1 MDWLIKISM
10 SSYGVRYLS
19 MIYVR
24 SYCAGLFDPLLWEL
38 NVKVSFSV
46 SRLNTNACEPAP
58 VKLCPVTLKHSK
70 LPSRPNS
77 QIPSLTSSFLAVPT
91 CGVNP
96 HENLL
101 KWGFFQ
107 SSYKYLSL
115 SLTVLYKICW
125 WKIKCAVLACWLT
138 IIGIINCNYS
148 LSCQK
153 TY

>member
-1 MDWLIKISM
+1 MDWLIKISI
-10 SSYGVRYLS
+10 STYGVRYWS

-24 SYCAGLFDPLLWEL
+24 SYCSGLFDALLWEL
-38 NVKVSFSV
+38 NAEVSFSV

-58 VKLCPVTLKHSK
+58 VKLCPVTLKLQNFHRGQTHK
-70 LPSRPNS
+70 FLPLPA
-77 QIPSLTSSFLAVPT
+77 LAT
-91 CGVNP
+91 CGVNT

-101 KWGFFQ
+101 KWVFFQ
-107 SSYKYLSL
+107 SSYKSLSV
-115 SLTVLYKICW
+115 SLTVPYKICW
-125 WKIKCAVLACWLT
+125 WKIKCAVLPCWLT